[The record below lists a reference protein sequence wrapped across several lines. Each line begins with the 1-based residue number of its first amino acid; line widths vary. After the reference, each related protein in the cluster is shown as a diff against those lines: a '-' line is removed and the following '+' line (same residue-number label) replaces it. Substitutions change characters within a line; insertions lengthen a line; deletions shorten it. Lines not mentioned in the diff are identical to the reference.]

1 MTRSTQHEL
10 TFSEQIDVRISDK
23 EKMPMVYARDFAGVF
38 RVRYNLARAAGRAF
52 SGVVFSDVPVF
63 AEIVGT
69 PC

>member
-1 MTRSTQHEL
+1 
-10 TFSEQIDVRISDK
+10 
-23 EKMPMVYARDFAGVF
+23 MVYARDFAGVF